1 MAAHSLTP
9 RTMSRAA
16 MGKAAWLANLLCLAA
31 APCFALMALL
41 SAIGS
46 GGADPMCSASAN
58 GPGFHAGGMGA
69 MYLMMSAFHLP
80 PWLRK
85 LRQR

>member
-1 MAAHSLTP
+1 MATHWLASREIP
-9 RTMSRAA
+9 RTAKSISA
-16 MGKAAWLANLLCLAA
+16 GLANLLCLAA
-31 APCFALMALL
+31 SPSFALMALL
-41 SAIGS
+41 SAM
-46 GGADPMCSASAN
+46 GGNADPICAAS
-58 GPGFHAGGMGA
+58 GPGFHAGSMGA

>member
-9 RTMSRAA
+9 PAMPRAA
-16 MGKAAWLANLLCLAA
+16 AGKAAWLANLLCLAA

-41 SAIGS
+41 SAIG
-46 GGADPMCSASAN
+46 GADPICTAS

>member
-1 MAAHSLTP
+1 MAAHWLD
-9 RTMSRAA
+9 SRAMVRA
-16 MGKAAWLANLLCLAA
+16 AAGKAAWLANLLCLAA
-31 APCFALMALL
+31 APSFALMALL
-41 SAIGS
+41 SAIG
-46 GGADPMCSASAN
+46 GGADPICAAG

-85 LRQR
+85 LWQR